1 MSWLVRWR
9 IRSRLFLLLAFS
21 VGALALL
28 GGFAAFTIT
37 REAQRATDF
46 IDAEFEAVQALGDV
60 RTAMG
65 SARRFEK
72 DIFLTMGNDPE
83 TEQFTAQW
91 SAEVAHTREA
101 IARTQA
107 LAQPEDTMALA
118 DMLQALDR
126 YAAGFKSVLGQITR
140 GELHDPWAANLAMAP
155 HKLQIQYAEAAL
167 HTLTVAISS
176 RATQRREAL
185 EATGAQAPWLVGVAT
200 LLVAALATALVLAIV
215 RSILRPL
222 AQLQTTADAWGQG
235 DLRAPLQV
243 HGHDELAAVQR
254 GLGRMHT
261 ALAGLVTQV
270 RAGVE
275 VVSSNTDEIAM
286 ANTDLSERTEKAA
299 VSLQRTTVAVGQL
312 SEAVRHTA
320 ESAQQ
325 AVHSAVAAH
334 QVAERG
340 GAVVAQVV
348 QTMQDINGAS
358 RKIADI
364 IQVIDGIAFQ
374 TNILALNAAV
384 EAARAGEQ
392 GRGFAVVASEVR
404 GLAGRSAEAAREIKA
419 IISRSVEAVEQGTVL
434 VTSAGRTMQDI
445 VRSVGQV
452 SQAIETIRNAAQV
465 QHTGI
470 GQLRI
475 TLDQIDQATQQNAAM
490 VEESAAGALSLAQET
505 RHLRTAVQVFQL
517 DNAPGL
523 LPKRPLALMNYA

>member
-1 MSWLVRWR
+1 MAWLVRWR
-9 IRSRLFLLLAFS
+9 IRSRLLLLLAFS
-21 VGALALL
+21 VGALALV
-28 GGFAAFTIT
+28 GAFAAFTIT

-46 IDAEFEAVQALGDV
+46 IDAEFEAVQTLGDV
-60 RTAMG
+60 RTALG
-65 SARRFEK
+65 NARRAEK
-72 DIFLTMGNDPE
+72 DIFLTMGDEQE

-91 SAEVAHTREA
+91 SAEVARTREA

-107 LAQPEDTMALA
+107 LAQPEDAVALA
-118 DMLQALDR
+118 EMLQALDQ
-126 YAAGFKSVLGQITR
+126 YAAGFTSILGQMAR
-140 GELHDPWAANLAMAP
+140 GELNDPWAGNRAMAP
-155 HKLQIQYAEAAL
+155 HKAQIQLAEAAL
-167 HTLTVAISS
+167 QSLTTSISA
-176 RATQRREAL
+176 RATQRRDAL
-185 EATGAQAPWLVGVAT
+185 EVTGAQAPWLVGVAT

-215 RSILRPL
+215 RSILRPI

-243 HGHDELAAVQR
+243 QGHDELAAVQR
-254 GLGRMHT
+254 DLGRMHT

-270 RAGVE
+270 RTGVA
-275 VVSSNTDEIAM
+275 VVSNNTEEIAM

-348 QTMQDINGAS
+348 QTMQDINAAS

-419 IISRSVEAVEQGTVL
+419 IIGRSVQVA
-434 VTSAGRTMQDI
+434 SAGRTMQDI

-452 SQAIETIRNAAQV
+452 SQAIETIRSAAQV

-505 RHLRTAVQVFQL
+505 QHLRTAVQVFQL
-517 DNAPGL
+517 DEGSNL
-523 LPKRPLALMNYA
+523 LPNRPLALMNYA